1 MPINGFLYPGA
12 KVVKAYNVANS
23 IIYNDGD
30 GPQLTRV
37 NSSDGNLKNFTF
49 SVWVK
54 RSSGGATKRLL
65 HCRNSG
71 GSQFASIFFN
81 SSDQLEYSS
90 SDGSNSDN
98 LVTNR
103 LFRDF
108 SAWYNIVVV
117 WDSDNST
124 SSDRIKFFVNGSRE
138 TSFATSDFPALNQE
152 SMMSKGT
159 AASTIGLGYQSV
171 ANSEHFDGYMCEAV
185 FLDGTASTDA
195 SEFGEF
201 DEDSPTIWKP
211 KDVSGLTFGSHGYYL
226 DFEDSSALGD
236 DVSGNNNDFT
246 PNANFASTDQ
256 STDTCTNNFATYNA
270 LLSQVAG
277 VDGRHSS
284 WNGQLAE
291 GNLSSGTAVDIYN
304 NQFST
309 FGLTSGKWYA
319 EFKMSTTDN
328 NFSHGI
334 VNDVFFSNLG
344 SYIGQ
349 STASGVRNIGY
360 YSQNGQVLK
369 NNSAEYTGS
378 SYGSSSADLISIAL
392 DLDNNFVYFA
402 KNGTYQNSGD
412 PTSGSSGTG
421 GVAVDADTT
430 WFLGSTTHS
439 LSSSGLKI
447 SYANFGS
454 PPTGFTISSGN
465 ADANGHGNFEYS
477 VPSGYF
483 ALCSKN
489 LAEFG

>member
-12 KVVKAYNVANS
+12 KVVKGYNVDNS
-23 IIYNDGD
+23 VIFNSGD
-30 GPQLTRV
+30 SAELT
-37 NSSDGNLKNFTF
+37 KTF
-49 SVWVK
+49 SSAGNQKTWTFSFWVK
-54 RSSGGATKRLL
+54 RSGISGSTTYSILEAGHGTTPWFIFTFNNDILQVAATA
-65 HCRNSG
+65 
-71 GSQFASIFFN
+71 GSSAGWST
-81 SSDQLEYSS
+81 SA
-90 SDGSNSDN
+90 
-98 LVTNR
+98 V
-103 LFRDF
+103 FRDA
-108 SAWYNIVVV
+108 SAWYHIVLVV
-117 WDSDNST
+117 DTTSST
-124 SSDRIKFFVNGSRE
+124 SSISNGSSDRFRIFVNNVQQTLSGGTVPS
-138 TSFATSDFPALNQE
+138 LNADLQWN
-152 SMMSKGT
+152 GT
-159 AASTIGLGYQSV
+159 AGQHMFGASYGQF
-171 ANSEHFDGYMCEAV
+171 FDGYVCEVA
-185 FLDGTASTDA
+185 FIDGSALTPS
-195 SEFGEF
+195 SFGEY

-211 KDVSGLTFGSHGYYL
+211 KDFKNDVTFGTNGFYL
-226 DFEDSSALGD
+226 EFSDSSALGD
-236 DVSGNNNDFT
+236 DTSGNNNDWT
-246 PNANFASTDQ
+246 VANLTATDQ

-489 LAEFG
+489 LAEYG

>member
-12 KVVKAYNVANS
+12 KVVKPY
-23 IIYNDGD
+23 
-30 GPQLTRV
+30 
-37 NSSDGNLKNFTF
+37 
-49 SVWVK
+49 
-54 RSSGGATKRLL
+54 
-65 HCRNSG
+65 
-71 GSQFASIFFN
+71 
-81 SSDQLEYSS
+81 
-90 SDGSNSDN
+90 
-98 LVTNR
+98 
-103 LFRDF
+103 
-108 SAWYNIVVV
+108 
-117 WDSDNST
+117 
-124 SSDRIKFFVNGSRE
+124 
-138 TSFATSDFPALNQE
+138 
-152 SMMSKGT
+152 
-159 AASTIGLGYQSV
+159 SV
-171 ANSEHFDGYMCEAV
+171 ANSLR
-185 FLDGTASTDA
+185 LDGTDDHLSRTLTQNGTSQRAFTFSCWIKRSKRNSDVPRLLHMGGSGGSPTHYISVRFRDDQNGRLSFYTEAGGSGFQLNTDA
-195 SEFGEF
+195 LFRDTTGWMHIVVAVNSEATEESDRQKMYVNGTQVTSFSSTTAMSQNADLNHNQTNDVIYLFRKQQDSDHFPGYAAEVVFIDGQQLAPTSFGEF
-201 DEDSPTIWKP
+201 DNDSSTIWKP
-211 KDVSGLTFGSHGYYL
+211 IDVSGLTFGTNGFYL
-226 DFEDSSALGD
+226 DFEDSSALGN
-236 DVSGNNNDFT
+236 DVSGNNNDFNT
-246 PNANFASTDQ
+246 SLAGATSQ

-291 GNLSSGTAVDIYN
+291 GDLSSGTAVDNYN

-334 VNDVFFSNLG
+334 VNDVFFSGLG

-349 STASGVRNIGY
+349 STASGVQNIGY
-360 YSQNGQVLK
+360 YCQNGQVLK
-369 NNSAEYTGS
+369 NNSTQYTGS
-378 SYGSSSADLISIAL
+378 TYGVSGTDVISIAL
-392 DLDNNFVYFA
+392 DLDNNYVYFA
-402 KNGTYQNSGD
+402 KNGTYQNSGN
-412 PTSGSSGTG
+412 PASGSSGTG
-421 GVAVDADTT
+421 GVAIDADTT

>member
-12 KVVKAYNVANS
+12 KVVKGYDVANS
-23 IIYNDGD
+23 IRYNDGD
-30 GPQLTRV
+30 GPQLTRS

-201 DEDSPTIWKP
+201 DNDSPTIWKP

-246 PNANFASTDQ
+246 SSNLAATDQ
-256 STDTCTNNFATYNA
+256 STDTCTNNFATLNP
-270 LLSQVAG
+270 LKIIG
-277 VDGRHSS
+277 SS
-284 WNGQLAE
+284 TTMSE
-291 GNLSSGTAVDIYN
+291 GNLRFDCDNSSQGHAI
-304 NQFST
+304 ST
-309 FGLTSGKWYA
+309 FAVSSGKWYW
-319 EFKMSTTDN
+319 EYKQ
-328 NFSHGI
+328 
-334 VNDVFFSNLG
+334 V
-344 SYIGQ
+344 
-349 STASGVRNIGY
+349 ASGGTYPWCGIMNIV
-360 YSQNGQVLK
+360 SPTLAATING
-369 NNSAEYTGS
+369 NTY
-378 SYGSSSADLISIAL
+378 YGSSVDSWGFNNSGGVLHNAGYVIS
-392 DLDNNFVYFA
+392 
-402 KNGTYQNSGD
+402 NGTY
-412 PTSGSSGTG
+412 SSLSNNDIV
-421 GVAVDADTT
+421 GVAVDLDNSKLYFSVNGT
-430 WFLGSTTHS
+430 FQGSSDPAAGTNGISIT
-439 LSSSGLKI
+439 SGLT
-447 SYANFGS
+447 YAFGVSSITSGQHHLNFGS
-454 PPTGFTISSGN
+454 PIDTISSGN

-477 VPSGYF
+477 VPSSYF
-483 ALCSKN
+483 AICSKN